1 MTEPS
6 DPFEQWLG
14 VRPVEPLAPPEGV
27 FDRIARSARRRRLAN
42 ATGTAAAVL
51 VLITAIAGVMA
62 AFAGSDPGA
71 DLEPASPDPSVA
83 MQTPAPTGPTPS
95 VTVSGSPAVGHTPAG
110 TTGGHTPAGTTGGPS
125 RCTTG
130 QLRIT
135 VASGDNAAGHIGL
148 RIVFTNTGTRTC
160 TLYGYPGV
168 SFQASPTGPQI
179 NDPAQ
184 RSPAQGAPT
193 RITLA
198 PGHHAHADLLLVN
211 VANYPSNLCKPA
223 QIAGVRV
230 YPPDQTT
237 AAFAASPQQVCT
249 INGTGLAQIYPIQAG
264 S

>member
-1 MTEPS
+1 MTTA
-6 DPFEQWLG
+6 LRR
-14 VRPVEPLAPPEGV
+14 VRPTLLGLAV
-27 FDRIARSARRRRLAN
+27 TCLV
-42 ATGTAAAVL
+42 AVL
-51 VLITAIAGVMA
+51 A
-62 AFAGSDPGA
+62 ACAPAGSSGA
-71 DLEPASPDPSVA
+71 VSAPRPAAGSSANSAAPKPPSA
-83 MQTPAPTGPTPS
+83 
-95 VTVSGSPAVGHTPAG
+95 TVSGPAAV
-110 TTGGHTPAGTTGGPS
+110 GHTPAGTTGGPS